1 MTRLRPALTL
11 ALLLACAPA
20 AALAQEGTPLSL
32 KQARAVAAEHNP
44 VYRRAENDAVSARAS
59 ELITR
64 SQFLPTLSGSFGSSG
79 YTSRRRTGEDNFGQ
93 PIEGEVLEYTGSSSS
108 QGLSL
113 GWQLFDGGA
122 RWRQA
127 RAAGA
132 AREAATAGIEVAEV
146 TVLAEVTRRY
156 YEAQRA
162 VATIALEESLLQAAE
177 VRQTATERLLRVASA
192 SPVDLLGA
200 ELEVARQREVV
211 EAARGAA
218 RIAMLALAE
227 QMGVDAE
234 AEQWTLITDP
244 PAIFDPTTLDA
255 EALVTRAHEA
265 SPQLRQIGLMAQQA
279 EHQRRAAGAERWPT
293 VSVNTSFGRSI
304 GAQGYGAL
312 FEPNPFDQNF
322 SFGLG
327 ISIPIFNQYQTSQRI
342 TQARM
347 AADNADESARQT
359 RLQLEREVRTALI
372 DLERA
377 YRTVELNNA
386 STELARRRLELANER
401 FRLGAIPFT
410 EMQQIIADAATAERE
425 ALNARYEFARALA
438 TLEESAGSVTPAP

>member
-20 AALAQEGTPLSL
+20 ALAQEGTPLSL
-32 KQARAVAAEHNP
+32 EQARAVAAEHNP
-44 VYRRAENDAVSARAS
+44 IYRRAENDAVSARAS
-59 ELITR
+59 ELATR
-64 SQFLPTLSGSFGSSG
+64 SQFLPTLSGSFSSG
-79 YTSRRRTGEDNFGQ
+79 GNSSRRRTGEDNFGQ
-93 PIEGEVLEYTGSSSS
+93 PIEGEVLKYTGSSSS
-108 QGLSL
+108 QSLSL

-200 ELEVARQREVV
+200 ELEVARHREVV

-234 AEQWTLITDP
+234 AEQWTLVTEP

-279 EHQRRAAGAERWPT
+279 EHQRRAASAERWPT

-410 EMQQIIADAATAERE
+410 EMQQIVADAAAAERE

-438 TLEESAGSVTPAP
+438 TLEESAGPVTPAP